1 MEPSSN
7 SIGLVKEL
15 QRLKK
20 ENKRL
25 AKELD
30 LEKTRLA

>member
-25 AKELD
+25 AKEFD
-30 LEKTRLA
+30 TRLA